1 MPRPLP
7 DDPEQRRAPEP
18 GAARQKAKL
27 GWRRTRT
34 ALLSPILWRRR
45 AVFIIG
51 AAAVGLAAVVFA
63 KASDEAQVLFRAVA
77 GRWPFLPLVV
87 TPVGFALVAWMTRA
101 WFDGAQ
107 GSGIPQAIAARR
119 SVDSEHRSALM
130 SARVT
135 IGKIVLTVLGLL
147 VGASTGREG
156 PTVQVGAAVMFGIG
170 RFAGIGRQPGLILA
184 GAAAGVAGA
193 FNTPLAGIVFAIE
206 EMAKA
211 FDRRMNVLV
220 IAAVVLAG
228 LTSLSL
234 IGDYNYFGQVSTS
247 LGSVDD
253 WLAVV
258 LCGVFCGGL
267 GGLFSR
273 GVVTVAAAR
282 DGWLALL
289 KRRPMI
295 FAGICGLIV
304 ASLGLVTDGFATG
317 TGYGPTRH
325 ALEAGMLQPLWYGPA
340 KLVSTLLSSV
350 SGIPGGLFSPSLAV
364 GAAFASLVHLALPAA
379 NLQALSLLAM
389 VAYFAGVVQSPLTAF
404 VIVLEMTSDKGMAM
418 PLMAAALLAAGTS
431 RLIAP
436 EPLYHALSYNYD
448 AARS

>member
-1 MPRPLP
+1 MPG
-7 DDPEQRRAPEP
+7 DSSQRRAPDP

-45 AVFIIG
+45 AVFLIG
-51 AAAVGLAAVVFA
+51 AVAVGIAAVAFA
-63 KASDEAQVLFRAVA
+63 KASDEAQALFRASA
-77 GRWPFLPLVV
+77 RQWPWLPLIV
-87 TPVGFALVAWMTRA
+87 TPVGFAVFAWMTRA

-119 SVDSEHRSALM
+119 STDAEHRSTLM

-184 GAAAGVAGA
+184 GAAAGVAAA

-247 LGSVDD
+247 LGSVTD

-258 LCGVFCGGL
+258 LCGVLCGGF

-282 DGWLALL
+282 EGWLAAV

-295 FAGICGLIV
+295 FAGACGLVV
-304 ASLGLVTDGFATG
+304 ALLGLLTDGFATG
-317 TGYGPTRH
+317 TGYGQTRH
-325 ALEAGMLQPLWYGPA
+325 VLEAGLLQPLWYGPA

-364 GAAFASLVHLALPAA
+364 GAAFASIAHLALPDA

-418 PLMAAALLAAGTS
+418 PLMAASLLAAGTS
-431 RLIAP
+431 RLVSP

-448 AARS
+448 PKPPQG

>member
-1 MPRPLP
+1 VS
-7 DDPEQRRAPEP
+7 DQPEQRRAPEP
-18 GAARQKAKL
+18 GAARQRAKL

-51 AAAVGLAAVVFA
+51 AVAVGIAAVGFA
-63 KASDEAQVLFRAVA
+63 KASDEAQVLFRAAV
-77 GRWPFLPLVV
+77 GRWSYLPLIV
-87 TPVGFALVAWMTRA
+87 TPIGFASIAWMTRA

-119 SVDSEHRSALM
+119 SADAEHRSVLM

-135 IGKIVLTVLGLL
+135 AGKFVLTVLGLL

-228 LTSLSL
+228 LTSLGL

-247 LGSVDD
+247 LHSVAD
-253 WLAVV
+253 WMAVV

-282 DGWLALL
+282 EGWLASI

-295 FAGICGLIV
+295 FAGICGLVV
-304 ASLGLVTDGFATG
+304 ALLGLLTDGFATG
-317 TGYGPTRH
+317 TGYAPTRH
-325 ALEAGMLQPLWYGPA
+325 VLEGGLLHPLWYGPA

-350 SGIPGGLFSPSLAV
+350 AGIPGGLFSPSLAV
-364 GAAFASLVHLALPAA
+364 GAAFASVVHPMLPDA

-418 PLMAAALLAAGTS
+418 PLMAASLLAAGTS

-448 AARS
+448 AARP

>member
-1 MPRPLP
+1 VP
-7 DDPEQRRAPEP
+7 DAPSQRRAPDP

-34 ALLSPILWRRR
+34 ALLSPVLWRRR

-51 AAAVGLAAVVFA
+51 AVVVGIAAVAFA
-63 KASDEAQVLFRAVA
+63 KASDVAQLLFRSAA
-77 GRWPFLPLVV
+77 TTRPWLPLVV
-87 TPVGFALVAWMTRA
+87 TPVGFAIFSWMTKV

-119 SVDSEHRSALM
+119 SEDAEHRSALM

-184 GAAAGVAGA
+184 GAAAGVAAA

-247 LGSVDD
+247 LHSVAD
-253 WLAVV
+253 WFGVV

-282 DGWLALL
+282 RGWLALA

-295 FAGICGLIV
+295 FAGLCGLVV
-304 ASLGLVTDGFATG
+304 ALLGLVTDGFATG

-325 ALEAGMLQPLWYGPA
+325 ALEAGTLQPLWYGPA
-340 KLVSTLLSSV
+340 KLISTLLSSV

-364 GAAFASLVHLALPAA
+364 GAAFASVVHLVLPDA

-418 PLMAAALLAAGTS
+418 PLMAASLLAAGTS
-431 RLIAP
+431 RLVSP